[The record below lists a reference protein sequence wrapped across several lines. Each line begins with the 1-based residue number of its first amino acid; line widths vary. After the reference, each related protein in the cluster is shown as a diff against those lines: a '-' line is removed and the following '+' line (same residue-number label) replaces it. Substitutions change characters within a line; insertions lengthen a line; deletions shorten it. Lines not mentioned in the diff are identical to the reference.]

1 MKAFYSALAF
11 VGLIAASVAEGRQ
24 VPQQELYQQ
33 LTEHYLDES
42 DIGDNK
48 LDAGQIAAIA
58 AAIIKQS

>member
-1 MKAFYSALAF
+1 MKAFFSALAF
-11 VGLIAASVAEGRQ
+11 VGLAATVSEGRQ

-48 LDAGQIAAIA
+48 LDPGQIAAIA
-58 AAIIKQS
+58 AALIR

>member
-1 MKAFYSALAF
+1 MKALYAALAF
-11 VGLIAASVAEGRQ
+11 VGLAATFSEGRQ

-48 LDAGQIAAIA
+48 LDPGQIAAIA
-58 AAIIKQS
+58 AALIR

>member
-11 VGLIAASVAEGRQ
+11 VGLIAALVAEGRQ

-48 LDAGQIAAIA
+48 LDAG
-58 AAIIKQS
+58 